1 MVTRNTLPHRRFS
14 TNFTLEFQGERYDV
28 TTGFYDDGRF
38 GEIFINRIRDKAAA
52 KLGQQL
58 DAVCRDSAILMS
70 LALQYGGNL
79 ADLKHSITR
88 DDDGAPMSIVGA
100 IVDSVNL
107 KEPPDDGSALVR
119 PGPRDPGPAPQA
131 AEEAPAE
138 AGPAPA
144 QVDGSGAAEK
154 AKKEAYEKA
163 ESTRAGRDPSEAE
176 KEAWAKE
183 AAWWAATTK

>member
-1 MVTRNTLPHRRFS
+1 MTSRSALPNRRRS

-119 PGPRDPGPAPQA
+119 PGPRDPGPASQA
-131 AEEAPAE
+131 AKEAPAE

-144 QVDGSGAAEK
+144 QVDGN
-154 AKKEAYEKA
+154 
-163 ESTRAGRDPSEAE
+163 
-176 KEAWAKE
+176 E
-183 AAWWAATTK
+183 AAGQARQQVYEDASRAHAWEG